1 MTEPGTVGWLREE
14 VEKVRVAAA
23 ASADDEAERQ
33 VVAAAVA
40 RGELERVD
48 RMKTLIA
55 DTQARLSQRDPHA
68 GDSLTATLE
77 LSHGYVAIV
86 SVVKL

>member
-14 VEKVRVAAA
+14 VEKLRVAAA
-23 ASADDEAERQ
+23 A
-33 VVAAAVA
+33 
-40 RGELERVD
+40 RGEWRLD

-55 DTQARLSQRDPHA
+55 DTQARLSKMDPRA
-68 GDSLTATLE
+68 GDSLTSALE